1 MSNKCYNSSYIFDN
15 CQSVSQSKYMLIE
28 NNNKNTNQCK
38 KYHCH
43 YKTTGELVCK
53 TDIIDIHDY
62 KRKQNTINMNK
73 QYKEI
78 SENGIQQSQ
87 CLYDAFGNLVCDI
100 NSNY

>member
-1 MSNKCYNSSYIFDN
+1 MSNKCYKKTIMINN
-15 CQSVSQSKYMLIE
+15 CKPVSQSKYMVLE
-28 NNNKNTNQCK
+28 TNKKKTTKCK
-38 KYHCH
+38 KYYCH
-43 YKTTGELVCK
+43 YKATGELVCQ

-62 KRKQNTINMNK
+62 KRKQNTINLEK

-78 SENGIQQSQ
+78 SGNGIQQSQ